1 MIVRSWKKEL
11 FTIPNL
17 LSYLRIALI
26 PVYMVIYLNA
36 TKCTDYYVAA
46 AILTVS
52 CLTDLIDGKI
62 ARKFNMIT
70 TVGKF
75 LDPLADKLTQ
85 FALILCLAMRY
96 PILWYLIGVFV
107 VKEIFQAIA
116 LAVAYKRGKM
126 LDGAFISGKLC
137 TTALF
142 FSLTLMVLIPNLSN
156 TIVNI
161 IFVVDMIFTVYA
173 FIDYFLAYC
182 GKHKRI
188 YDFEIETE

>member
-11 FTIPNL
+11 LTIPNL
-17 LSYLRIALI
+17 LSFFRIALI

-36 TKCTDYYVAA
+36 AKCTDYYIAA

-52 CLTDLIDGKI
+52 CLTDLIDGRI

-85 FALILCLAMRY
+85 FALILCFALRY
-96 PILWYLIGVFV
+96 PILWYLIAVFV

-116 LAVAYKRGKM
+116 LVVAYQRGKM
-126 LDGAFISGKLC
+126 LG
-137 TTALF
+137 
-142 FSLTLMVLIPNLSN
+142 SLNYS
-156 TIVNI
+156 
-161 IFVVDMIFTVYA
+161 
-173 FIDYFLAYC
+173 
-182 GKHKRI
+182 
-188 YDFEIETE
+188 